1 MKKMLSV
8 IMVGILIFSLTGCG
22 GNNADSGKDSA
33 AANENTV
40 SQETAG
46 AKENASLPAPENEA
60 DESGQSEL
68 ESSMAEQDTA
78 KPESSATTGSE
89 TEPDAADGSNALV
102 VYFSWSGNTENV
114 ANAIAEQTGADVFEI
129 VPEETYT
136 SDYNVLLDIAS
147 EEKES
152 GARPAIAGSIED
164 ISQYEFIYVGFPNWI
179 AYHNMAIIFHSIL
192 KLKMM

>member
-102 VYFSWSGNTENV
+102 VYFSWSGN
-114 ANAIAEQTGADVFEI
+114 
-129 VPEETYT
+129 
-136 SDYNVLLDIAS
+136 
-147 EEKES
+147 
-152 GARPAIAGSIED
+152 
-164 ISQYEFIYVGFPNWI
+164 SQMPLRSRRGRMY
-179 AYHNMAIIFHSIL
+179 L
-192 KLKMM
+192 KLFQRKPIPPTIMRFWILHQRKRKAVPVRRLREA

>member
-1 MKKMLSV
+1 
-8 IMVGILIFSLTGCG
+8 
-22 GNNADSGKDSA
+22 
-33 AANENTV
+33 
-40 SQETAG
+40 
-46 AKENASLPAPENEA
+46 
-60 DESGQSEL
+60 
-68 ESSMAEQDTA
+68 MAEQDTA

-164 ISQYEFIYVGFPNWI
+164 ILSMNSFMWGFPTGLRTTI
-179 AYHNMAIIFHSIL
+179 
-192 KLKMM
+192 

>member
-1 MKKMLSV
+1 MQRDSV
-8 IMVGILIFSLTGCG
+8 
-22 GNNADSGKDSA
+22 
-33 AANENTV
+33 
-40 SQETAG
+40 
-46 AKENASLPAPENEA
+46 
-60 DESGQSEL
+60 
-68 ESSMAEQDTA
+68 
-78 KPESSATTGSE
+78 
-89 TEPDAADGSNALV
+89 AADGSNALV

-114 ANAIAEQTGADVFEI
+114 ASAIAEQTGADVFEI

-136 SDYNVLLDIAS
+136 SDYNALLDIAS

-164 ISQYEFIYVGFPNWI
+164 ISQYEFIYVGFPNWL

>member
-89 TEPDAADGSNALV
+89 TEPDAADGSNA
-102 VYFSWSGNTENV
+102 SGNTENV

-136 SDYNVLLDIAS
+136 SDYNALLDIAS

-152 GARPAIAGSIED
+152 SARPAIAGSIED
-164 ISQYEFIYVGFPNWI
+164 ISQYEFIYVGFPNWL
-179 AYHNMAIIFHSIL
+179 AYHNLIQCTQA
-192 KLKMM
+192 

>member
-1 MKKMLSV
+1 MKKMLLV
-8 IMVGILIFSLTGCG
+8 MMVGILIFSLTGCG
-22 GNNADSGKDSA
+22 GNNANSGRDSI

-40 SQETAG
+40 SQETARAG
-46 AKENASLPAPENEA
+46 ENASKPASENAA
-60 DESGQSEL
+60 DESGKSEL

-78 KPESSATTGSE
+78 EPESSAETELE

-129 VPEETYT
+129 VPEEAYT
-136 SDYNVLLDIAS
+136 SDYNALLNIAT
-147 EEKES
+147 EEKEN

-164 ISQYEFIYVGFPNWI
+164 ISQYDFIYVGY
-179 AYHNMAIIFHSIL
+179 AGGIIGL
-192 KLKMM
+192 N

>member
-46 AKENASLPAPENEA
+46 AKENASLPASENEA

-136 SDYNVLLDIAS
+136 SDYNALLDIAS

-152 GARPAIAGSIED
+152 SARPAIAGSIED
-164 ISQYEFIYVGFPNWI
+164 ISQYEFIYVGFPNWL
-179 AYHNMAIIFHSIL
+179 AYHNLIQCTQA
-192 KLKMM
+192 